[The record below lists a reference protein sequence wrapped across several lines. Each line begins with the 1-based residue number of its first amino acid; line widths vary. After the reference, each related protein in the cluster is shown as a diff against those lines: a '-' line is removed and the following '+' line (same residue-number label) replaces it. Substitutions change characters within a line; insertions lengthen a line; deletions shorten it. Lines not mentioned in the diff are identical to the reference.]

1 MADPHD
7 GGRQVSGPSRALL
20 IMLLKVVEGVRISS
34 CNLMHSLSFVPSPN
48 LLERHKIAYE

>member
-20 IMLLKVVEGVRISS
+20 IMLLKVEEGVRISS

-48 LLERHKIAYE
+48 LERHKIAYE